1 MSDDPEVYIS
11 VDIEAA
17 GPHPGRYAMLSIGAC
32 LVDDPEQGF
41 YVELQPSSDDV
52 LPEALAVS
60 GLSMDEL
67 RRTGRPPAA
76 AMADFE
82 AWVERVTPDGSD
94 AVFVGLNA
102 AFDWMF
108 VNEYFHRHLG
118 RNPFGHSALDI
129 QAYAMGR
136 DGGAFADTG
145 LAELVGRYGG
155 TPSLT
160 HHALDDARVQAD
172 LFARLLTRPR

>member
-1 MSDDPEVYIS
+1 MSDRAELYVS

-32 LVDDPEQGF
+32 LVDDPDEGF

-52 LPEALAVS
+52 VPEALAVS
-60 GLSMDEL
+60 GLDMDEL
-67 RRTGRPPAA
+67 RRTGQPAA
-76 AMADFE
+76 TAMADFA
-82 AWVERVTPDGSD
+82 AWVERVTPP
-94 AVFVGLNA
+94 AAEPVFVGLNA

-129 QAYAMGR
+129 QAFAMGR

-145 LAELVGRYGG
+145 LAELVARHGG

-172 LFARLLTRPR
+172 LFARLLRR

>member
-1 MSDDPEVYIS
+1 MSSPPELFIS

-17 GPHPGRYAMLSIGAC
+17 GPHPGRYSMLSIGAC
-32 LVDDPEQGF
+32 LVDDPDEGF

-67 RRTGRPPAA
+67 RRNGRPPAE
-76 AMADFE
+76 AMADFG
-82 AWVERVTPDGSD
+82 AWVERVTPADHEP
-94 AVFVGLNA
+94 VFVGLNA

-136 DGGAFADTG
+136 DGGAFDDTS
-145 LAELVGRYGG
+145 LAQLVDRYGG
-155 TPSLT
+155 TATLS

-172 LFARLLTRPR
+172 LFARLLRR